1 MTTNAGVEPVGL
13 FEEQTAVRR
22 YGQTVAEEMFQ
33 RRELG
38 ALWLGPLLRLLELAR
53 VAEEDDTPRCRSGGE
68 RVHQTQLASLVDDQN
83 IYNSGDWR
91 PEPRGASE
99 YLNGP
104 FCQRRERRATL
115 HEICNRPFLGFL
127 PRLNLVATAQC
138 QLLEACGVNHFLE
151 QISDNFVTDRGYA
164 HLPSILYQLADHSR
178 ADIRLSRARWALD
191 RQYAAIQL

>member
-68 RVHQTQLASLVDDQN
+68 RVNQTQLAGLVDDQN
-83 IYNSGDWR
+83 IYNSGYWR
-91 PEPRGASE
+91 PEPSSASE

-104 FCQRRERRATL
+104 IRQRRECGAAL
-115 HEICNRPFLGFL
+115 LEICNRPIPGLF
-127 PRLNLVATAQC
+127 PRLDFAT
-138 QLLEACGVNHFLE
+138 
-151 QISDNFVTDRGYA
+151 T
-164 HLPSILYQLADHSR
+164 
-178 ADIRLSRARWALD
+178 
-191 RQYAAIQL
+191 